1 MKILLENLR
10 GVFFLELHRT
20 LSNVNIYKNIKH
32 YIKVKGSQ
40 YSTTEHRVGE
50 LIPLFGSL
58 PAGDVSHKPSGRL
71 PLLSAR
77 PAVTFAT
84 LKRTATSFAAW

>member
-10 GVFFLELHRT
+10 GVIFLELHRT

-40 YSTTEHRVGE
+40 YSTTEHRVPE
-50 LIPLFGSL
+50 LIPLL
-58 PAGDVSHKPSGRL
+58 
-71 PLLSAR
+71 
-77 PAVTFAT
+77 AVCLQVT
-84 LKRTATSFAAW
+84 